1 MPANGTSLA
10 GVAVP
15 FRISLSSYPSSR
27 QRSDHDAVRKLDVFV
42 VMYKTQPKVGPCFTQ
57 QRHRSAGANAKMGHR
72 LPCLGAEQ
80 CLNCGPADGRPRRSR
95 RCVAGLDVCSER
107 WHAPAEGP
115 GAALVLVW
123 D

>member
-42 VMYKTQPKVGPCFTQ
+42 VMYKTHQKWALALHSDVTARPGPTPKWA
-57 QRHRSAGANAKMGHR
+57 SASPVWG
-72 LPCLGAEQ
+72 
-80 CLNCGPADGRPRRSR
+80 LNF
-95 RCVAGLDVCSER
+95 
-107 WHAPAEGP
+107 
-115 GAALVLVW
+115 
-123 D
+123 